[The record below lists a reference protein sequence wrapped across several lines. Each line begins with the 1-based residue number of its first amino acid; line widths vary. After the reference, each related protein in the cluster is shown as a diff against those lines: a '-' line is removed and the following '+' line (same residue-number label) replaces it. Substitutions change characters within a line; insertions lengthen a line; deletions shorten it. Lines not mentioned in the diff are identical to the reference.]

1 MKKPKNTAKG
11 STAEVLKM
19 ESYNVRR
26 ANMVGETVF
35 FDLDINGIT
44 VYGCKVVEGKNG
56 DFISLPSRKGK
67 DDKYYSIVYFRL
79 SDEDQEI
86 ILDTVEKV
94 LNN

>member
-1 MKKPKNTAKG
+1 MKKPATTKKEVKN
-11 STAEVLKM
+11 LKL
-19 ESYNVRR
+19 ESYDVTR
-26 ANMVGETVF
+26 ANMVGDTVF
-35 FDLDINGIT
+35 FDLVINGIT
-44 VYGCKVVEGKNG
+44 VYGCKVCEGKNG

-79 SDEDQEI
+79 SDEDQKI

>member
-1 MKKPKNTAKG
+1 MKKPATTKK
-11 STAEVLKM
+11 EVSNLKL
-19 ESYNVRR
+19 ENFDVTR

-35 FDLDINGIT
+35 FDLVINGIT
-44 VYGCKVVEGKNG
+44 VYGCKVCEGKNG

-79 SDEDQEI
+79 SDEDQKI

>member
-1 MKKPKNTAKG
+1 MKKPATTQK
-11 STAEVLKM
+11 EVSNLKL
-19 ESYNVRR
+19 ESYDVTR

-35 FDLDINGIT
+35 FDLVINGIT
-44 VYGCKVVEGKNG
+44 VYGCKVCEGKNG

-79 SDEDQEI
+79 SDEDQKI

>member
-1 MKKPKNTAKG
+1 MKKPA
-11 STAEVLKM
+11 STKKEVSNLKL
-19 ESYNVRR
+19 ENFDVTR

-35 FDLDINGIT
+35 FDLVINGIT
-44 VYGCKVVEGKNG
+44 VYGCKVCEGKNG

-79 SDEDQEI
+79 SDEDQKI

>member
-1 MKKPKNTAKG
+1 MKKPATTKK
-11 STAEVLKM
+11 EVNNLKL
-19 ESYNVRR
+19 ESYDVTR
-26 ANMVGETVF
+26 ANMVGDTVF
-35 FDLDINGIT
+35 FDLVINGIT
-44 VYGCKVVEGKNG
+44 VYGCKVCEGKNG

-79 SDEDQEI
+79 SDEDQKI

>member
-1 MKKPKNTAKG
+1 MKKPTTTKK
-11 STAEVLKM
+11 EVSNLKL
-19 ESYNVRR
+19 ESFDVIR

-35 FDLDINGIT
+35 FDLVINGIT
-44 VYGCKVVEGKNG
+44 VYGCKVCEGKNG

-79 SDEDQEI
+79 SDEDQKI
-86 ILDTVEKV
+86 ILDTVEKM

>member
-1 MKKPKNTAKG
+1 MKKPATTKK
-11 STAEVLKM
+11 EVSNLKL
-19 ESYNVRR
+19 ESYDVTR
-26 ANMVGETVF
+26 ANMVGETGF
-35 FDLDINGIT
+35 FDLVINGIT
-44 VYGCKVVEGKNG
+44 VYGCKVCEGKNG

-79 SDEDQEI
+79 SDEDQKI

>member
-1 MKKPKNTAKG
+1 MKKPATTKK
-11 STAEVLKM
+11 EVNNLKL
-19 ESYNVRR
+19 ESYDVTR

-35 FDLDINGIT
+35 FDLVINGIT
-44 VYGCKVVEGKNG
+44 VYGCKVCERKNG

-79 SDEDQEI
+79 SDEDQKI

>member
-1 MKKPKNTAKG
+1 MKKPATTKKETTN
-11 STAEVLKM
+11 LKL
-19 ESYNVRR
+19 ENFDVTR

-35 FDLDINGIT
+35 FDLVINGIT
-44 VYGCKVVEGKNG
+44 VYGCKVCEGKNG

-79 SDEDQEI
+79 SDEDQKI
-86 ILDTVEKV
+86 ILDTVEKM